1 MVKKIFVLSSLILLA
16 VPAMAAHITTRVDRD
31 PVGLDESF
39 KIIFEA
45 DKSLSASPDFSPLKK
60 DFDILSRSRSSSMRI
75 INGNMSQQTQW
86 NLSVMA
92 KHSGRLTI
100 PSIDIDGVRSPQIS
114 VTVKKAGA
122 TGGSSPVTGNGDMF
136 LEVQAQP
143 THAYVQ
149 SQILYTIRFYRAVN
163 INGASMSEP
172 SFSGGEVLKQKL
184 GDDSSY
190 ETRRNGRRYEI
201 IERRY
206 ALFPQQSGTLTIN
219 PLSLDAQVLTASP
232 GIFDPFGQNTTTRR
246 LKSKSIQ
253 LDVKPIPA
261 AMANKPWLPARD
273 LQLTEH
279 WAQQPPRFVV
289 GEPVTRT
296 LTLKAEGLT
305 GAQLPSLKMQQG
317 DGFKLYPDQPRLNDK
332 RSSRGIS
339 GTRQE
344 KIAIIPTRSGSVT
357 LPAIEIP
364 WWNTDTQRMEVAKL
378 PARTIQVQPAVNS
391 SPAAAQPAAPQ
402 QPQVP
407 AESIQAE
414 TPPAAPEAKTTTL
427 EKQTSGFY
435 GWLSL
440 ALGLGW
446 LGTAVAWFSNS
457 RRQRTVGGNPEA
469 TQSVAP
475 RTSLN
480 SVKQACLGN
489 DAPQCKS
496 ALLQWANAHWPD
508 NPPASLGEIGR
519 RMQGETQQE
528 IEKLSRVLYA
538 ENSTAWQ
545 GEALWQALKKESNGN
560 SKQGNNKK
568 GRPLR
573 PLYP

>member
-1 MVKKIFVLSSLILLA
+1 MVKKIFILLCLSLLA

-45 DKSLSASPDFSPLKK
+45 DESLSASPDFSPLEK
-60 DFDILSRSRSSSMRI
+60 DFDILSRSRSSSMQI
-75 INGNMSQQTQW
+75 INGSISQKTQW

-100 PSIDIDGVRSPQIS
+100 PSIDIDGDRSPQIS
-114 VTVKKAGA
+114 VTVKKAG
-122 TGGSSPVTGNGDMF
+122 TNSSSPIAGNGDMF

-143 THAYVQ
+143 TSAYVQ
-149 SQILYTIRFYRAVN
+149 SQILYTIRFFRAVN
-163 INGASMSEP
+163 VNGASMSEP

-190 ETRRNGRRYEI
+190 VTRRNGRRYEV

-219 PLSLDAQVLTASP
+219 PLSLDAQVVTASP

-246 LKSKSIQ
+246 LKSKSIH
-253 LDVKPIPA
+253 LDVKPIPTT
-261 AMANKPWLPARD
+261 MANKPWLPATD

-279 WAQQPPRFVV
+279 WSQQQPHFVV

-305 GAQLPSLKMQQG
+305 AAQLPSLKMQQS

-332 RSSRGIS
+332 RGSQGIS

-344 KIAIIPTRSGSVT
+344 KIAIIPTRPGSVT

-364 WWNTDTQRMEVAKL
+364 WWNTATQRMEVAKL
-378 PARTIQVQPAVNS
+378 PARTIQVQPAANG
-391 SPAAAQPAAPQ
+391 SPTAAQPAVPQ
-402 QPQVP
+402 QPQAP
-407 AESIQAE
+407 AQNAAE
-414 TPPAAPEAKTTTL
+414 ETQPPTPETKTTVV
-427 EKQTSGFY
+427 EKQASGFY

-446 LGTAVAWFSNS
+446 LGTAVAWFINS
-457 RRQRTVGGNPEA
+457 RRQRALDGKPEV
-469 TQSVAP
+469 TQTAAP
-475 RTSLN
+475 RASLN
-480 SVKQACLGN
+480 AVKQACMNN
-489 DAPQCKS
+489 DARQCKTT
-496 ALLQWANAHWPD
+496 LLQWANCHWPD
-508 NPPASLGEIGR
+508 NPPSNLGEIGR

-538 ENSTAWQ
+538 ENSTTWQ
-545 GEALWQALKKESNGN
+545 GEALWQTLKKESNRN
-560 SKQGNNKK
+560 SNQGNKK
-568 GRPLR
+568 KDRTLR